1 MLKDKLNIQQFKNN
15 NTIYLTLPSYI
26 DNINQIRYIFR
37 LYPKDQIF
45 KRNLFNSYFE
55 EDNELETL
63 PSLNVT
69 VEYFDYYQLQTYI
82 INTTNLIGNHYLTML
97 GILGNDHK
105 IKHRASI
112 EPIEIELSNDF
123 PGITILIFL
132 LCIVI
137 SIVMSI
143 LILCFYIKKNYKS
156 KKVRKSLVD
165 DNEDEYNY

>member
-1 MLKDKLNIQQFKNN
+1 MIIKYD
-15 NTIYLTLPSYI
+15 IYLDYI
-26 DNINQIRYIFR
+26 KKNQIFNRKV
-37 LYPKDQIF
+37 L
-45 KRNLFNSYFE
+45 NSYFE
-55 EDNELETL
+55 EDNEVETL
-63 PSLNVT
+63 PSLNIT
-69 VEYFDYYQLQTYI
+69 LEYLHSQPLQTYI
-82 INTTNLIGNHYLTML
+82 INTTNFIGNHYLTML

-156 KKVRKSLVD
+156 KKVKKSLVD
-165 DNEDEYNY
+165 DNEEEYNY